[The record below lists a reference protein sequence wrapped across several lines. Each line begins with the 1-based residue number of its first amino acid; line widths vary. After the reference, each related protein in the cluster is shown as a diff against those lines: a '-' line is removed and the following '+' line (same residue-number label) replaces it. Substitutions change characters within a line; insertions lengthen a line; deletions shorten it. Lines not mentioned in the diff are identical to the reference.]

1 MIFANMTIG
10 TRTSPVRLLTKDIQR
25 VASVMIF
32 CATKLIAL
40 HTFIGFTTNWTIH
53 FAPFEPPNGL
63 RNPQGRE
70 RKTINLIKII
80 KLFRRARPCRV
91 HAVLGFVHE
100 QRLLFRLFYALLGY
114 CKVFRR

>member
-10 TRTSPVRLLTKDIQR
+10 TRTSPVRLRALFGGFVGRGRLLTKDIQR

-63 RNPQGRE
+63 RYLRGEPTE
-70 RKTINLIKII
+70 RLPLIEP
-80 KLFRRARPCRV
+80 F
-91 HAVLGFVHE
+91 
-100 QRLLFRLFYALLGY
+100 
-114 CKVFRR
+114 